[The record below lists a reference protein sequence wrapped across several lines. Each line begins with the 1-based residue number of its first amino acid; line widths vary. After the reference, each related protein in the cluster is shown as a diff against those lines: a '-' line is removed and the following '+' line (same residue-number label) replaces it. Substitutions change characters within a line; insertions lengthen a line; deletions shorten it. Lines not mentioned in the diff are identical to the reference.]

1 MLPRSG
7 RFGWSR
13 RGHAPAL
20 YALSPPLASFSSLA
34 SRPDLDK
41 FRRHF
46 LATAARF
53 PPDSS
58 EKPHPS
64 GQHCFS
70 FIPACYPPRA
80 SGRYGPPN
88 TCERSLPFAVRY
100 TSVAAELSDPLP
112 NLFQRSPLS
121 ISPASAEATATR

>member
-1 MLPRSG
+1 MGGLGGRGEVTLPRCTRS
-7 RFGWSR
+7 RLLQQVFPLWQVVLVPTNFGNI
-13 RGHAPAL
+13 
-20 YALSPPLASFSSLA
+20 SLQL
-34 SRPDLDK
+34 RQD
-41 FRRHF
+41 F
-46 LATAARF
+46 L
-53 PPDSS
+53 PDSS

-70 FIPACYPPRA
+70 LIPACYPPRA